1 MSFFNKI
8 AALFGK
14 EKINEDEMHKDVID
28 LLEDELNF
36 EDKSAGISKV
46 DLGDAKRLKNILS
59 NYDFEHLGIDEDDSV
74 IIDDGGGQLKI
85 KETGNKLEIFEL
97 N

>member
-1 MSFFNKI
+1 MSFIKKI
-8 AALFGK
+8 AALFSK

-46 DLGDAKRLKNILS
+46 DLGDAKRLKNVLS
-59 NYDFEHLGIDEDDSV
+59 NYDFEHVGTDKDGSE

-85 KETGNKLEIFEL
+85 KETGDKLEIFEL
-97 N
+97 D

>member
-1 MSFFNKI
+1 MSFIKKI
-8 AALFGK
+8 AALFSK

-36 EDKSAGISKV
+36 EDKSSGISKV
-46 DLGDAKRLKNILS
+46 DLGDAKRLKNVLS
-59 NYDFEHLGIDEDDSV
+59 NYYFEHVGTDKDGSV

-85 KETGNKLEIFEL
+85 KKTENKLKIFEL
-97 N
+97 D